1 MRPARTARFGLLFV
15 ALTGWLCVQ
24 DAAAETVS
32 RARRSVPARPLK
44 TAPDV
49 TATIAKPS
57 VPAPRS
63 LPLESEDVIPPPF
76 KLPSATRARVR
87 ACGEAWRDM
96 KLAGTTL
103 DDDWRDFALK
113 CLVGKGPAVLAD

>member
-1 MRPARTARFGLLFV
+1 MRPARTPRFGLLFV
-15 ALTGWLCVQ
+15 ALTGWLCAQ
-24 DAAAETVS
+24 DAAAETVLK
-32 RARRSVPARPLK
+32 ARRGVPARTLK

-63 LPLESEDVIPPPF
+63 SPLESEGVIPPPF

-96 KLAGTTL
+96 KLAGKTL

-113 CLVGKGPAVLAD
+113 CLVGKGPAALAE